1 MAPSLDDPPDG
12 FHNNEA
18 LASIS
23 AALRPENIEASL
35 QAENFL
41 WGSGL
46 QPLAPFIQG
55 SSSEGYSSSNAHSS
69 NLSRASSIW
78 GVFTSL
84 NNEEGRGFIPEDTTL
99 LNLAAHNI
107 EYDAC
112 PPVRSV
118 RPSVVNQD
126 PQVLQP
132 PHDLRLVN
140 PAANNPLTDPCLC
153 TLEWY
158 KNIPRNK
165 ADDYVI
171 IKVMLTCLRST
182 EILHIFSNLDADIL
196 DNEAVDA
203 EQKFIREHPD
213 SRSFNGP
220 CPKDKGKANKRKS
233 SQKGKGLYNNPAF
246 EEVLCC
252 ILLLP
257 SERVLTLTDWPYV
270 HIVTLV
276 SQISHSFHQLWL
288 GTHATSPRLTWR
300 EYEGPVFID
309 SLNHLQQQAMVNQ
322 AFNQRKTELHGIFLV
337 QTRNS
342 NFSHSPSTPALV
354 ANQGTTVDNPTLLSS
369 TTALPVPAAV
379 FHSATSLT
387 AVSVAPLVTM
397 ITAIQSDV
405 GQPISAPNVI
415 FDVNNDLQEANTT
428 MPTISP
434 SMSNAGYAGLERL
447 PDAVPGSKREWS
459 RMVGDEERPS
469 AKLLNT
475 MNLEGQSCT
484 CVYFG
489 GAPLVVVQEQRY
501 NCVVKCEGVK
511 GSGYG

>member
-233 SQKGKGLYNNPAF
+233 SQKGKDGHTRSAEETKAILNWLHSRPGDISFAHTFNKFGNVLGLYNNPAF

-270 HIVTLV
+270 HIVTL
-276 SQISHSFHQLWL
+276 LWL

-434 SMSNAGYAGLERL
+434 SMSNAGYAGLGGYQSFVHCNL
-447 PDAVPGSKREWS
+447 
-459 RMVGDEERPS
+459 RPRRR
-469 AKLLNT
+469 
-475 MNLEGQSCT
+475 
-484 CVYFG
+484 
-489 GAPLVVVQEQRY
+489 RY
-501 NCVVKCEGVK
+501 
-511 GSGYG
+511 SF